1 MASIPLA
8 DLSPSTD
15 SNMTVNVPAQHS
27 APAGAEGQEAGN
39 HPAAQDDM
47 EPPTAPPPDRG
58 WPAWL
63 AVISGF
69 IQLWAS
75 FGILNS
81 WGSFQAVYVDEPW
94 SKGVKLQDIG
104 WIGSVQPGLLF
115 VLGGIAGYASDRLS
129 ATVLMMIGT
138 CIFSAA
144 FLLLAEFGDGLGT
157 YIALQGFLYGLAN
170 TLLYYPILSVVS
182 TWFDRRRGL
191 ALGIVASGS
200 SLGGIFWPL
209 VVDALNEAFG
219 LKRTLQAVGL
229 IPLVPLFIASFMV
242 KERFPD
248 TKITLRRAFRRLTQ
262 RFTNAEKKSQ
272 GNTTTTLLATAST
285 TTGTT
290 TPGALNSLKDP
301 SFIALSI
308 ALFFIY
314 GGMLIPFNLIPVFAE
329 EHHHADVAH
338 VLLAIC
344 YSGSVVGRI
353 GTGALADYFG
363 TFNMLCLMALLTATL
378 TACWVTMTSLP
389 AMIAFAVLYGLFS
402 GGLIPLGSACVAK
415 ITPPEQ
421 IGQIGLR
428 LGFTMMVCSISAF
441 GGGPLSNFLLEGT
454 GQSGWLAA
462 CLFSGMAT
470 LVGGGIIF
478 AILVSRIVRG
488 GQGYKF

>member
-1 MASIPLA
+1 MDPIPLA
-8 DLSPSTD
+8 ELAPSTD
-15 SNMTVNVPAQHS
+15 TNTSVNVPARHS
-27 APAGAEGQEAGN
+27 ASSAEGQEAGN
-39 HPAAQDDM
+39 HSVAQDG
-47 EPPTAPPPDRG
+47 PPIAPPPDRG
-58 WPAWL
+58 WSAWL

-81 WGSFQAVYVDEPW
+81 WGSFQAVYVNEPW
-94 SKGVKLQDIG
+94 SKDVKLQDIG

-115 VLGGIAGYASDRLS
+115 VLGGVAGYASDRLS
-129 ATVLMMIGT
+129 ATVLMVLGT

-144 FLLLAEFGDGLGT
+144 FLLLAEFGASLGT
-157 YIALQGFLYGLAN
+157 YIALQGFLYALAN

-191 ALGIVASGS
+191 SLGIVASGS

-229 IPLVPLFIASFMV
+229 MPLVPLFIASFMI

-248 TKITLRRAFRRLTQ
+248 TKITLLRAFQRLTQ
-262 RFTNAEKKSQ
+262 CFTNAENKSQ
-272 GNTTTTLLATAST
+272 RNTTNTVFATVSA

-290 TPGALNSLKDP
+290 TRGTFDSIRDP
-301 SFIALSI
+301 SYIALSI

-329 EHHHADVAH
+329 ENHHPDVAH

-353 GTGALADYFG
+353 GTGTLADYFG
-363 TFNMLCLMALLTATL
+363 TFNMLCLMAVLTAAL

-428 LGFTMMVCSISAF
+428 LGFTMMVCSLSAF
-441 GGGPLSNFLLEGT
+441 GGGPLSNFLLDGT
-454 GQSGWLAA
+454 GENGWLAA
-462 CLFSGMAT
+462 SLFSGIAT

-478 AILVSRIVRG
+478 VILVSRMVRG
-488 GQGYKF
+488 GQRYNF